1 MKMVFS
7 KDTHFRWKIKWRPEH
22 FGALGTMGERAPL
35 SYGFTWKEK
44 KCHKGCVTV
53 DNRPVNATI
62 VRPGGLTTI
71 RLACQVWVESCWF
84 ITIFCDVIVCHWC
97 SVGEMLI
104 YMNFPVFV
112 DAGGKLLTLDE
123 CGVHDI
129 TGTLKLYLRELPD
142 PVIPGTVYK
151 QFLSASRKQ
160 QSSFIFLSYW

>member
-1 MKMVFS
+1 
-7 KDTHFRWKIKWRPEH
+7 
-22 FGALGTMGERAPL
+22 
-35 SYGFTWKEK
+35 
-44 KCHKGCVTV
+44 
-53 DNRPVNATI
+53 
-62 VRPGGLTTI
+62 
-71 RLACQVWVESCWF
+71 
-84 ITIFCDVIVCHWC
+84 
-97 SVGEMLI
+97 MLI

-160 QSSFIFLSYW
+160 QSSFIFLSY